1 MYDVMQYEVPVRLGI
16 FFSVFLIMANLELIL
31 PRRDLRASK
40 SRRWGSNI
48 GITLI
53 NTIVVRLLFPTAAI
67 GVAITAEAEGWGL
80 LNITSPPFWL
90 SVVTAVLLLDLAIY
104 VQHVLMHKIPILW
117 RLHRMHHVDLDID
130 VTTGAR
136 FHPVEI
142 ILSMLI
148 KFAAIAVLGAPALAV
163 LIFEVLLNATAMFNH
178 SNVRLPLGLDRAVR
192 TVLVTPDMHRVHHSV
207 IRRETDSNYGFNLPW
222 WDRLFKTYRAQPE
235 AGHTSMGIGVA
246 DIRDEKLCIN
256 LIGMLKLPFL
266 RNVSK

>member
-1 MYDVMQYEVPVRLGI
+1 MQYEVPVRLGV
-16 FFSVFLIMANLELIL
+16 FFSVFVIMASLELIL
-31 PRRDLRASK
+31 PRRDLRTSK

-67 GVAITAEAEGWGL
+67 GVAITAESEGWGL
-80 LNITSPPFWL
+80 LNIASPPFWL
-90 SVVTAVLLLDLAIY
+90 SVVVAVMLLDLAIY
-104 VQHVLMHKIPILW
+104 VQHVLMHKIPVLW

-148 KFAAIAVLGAPALAV
+148 KFTVIVVLGAPALAV

-178 SNVRLPLGLDRAVR
+178 SNVRLPLGLDRVR
-192 TVLVTPDMHRVHHSV
+192 AHC
-207 IRRETDSNYGFNLPW
+207 
-222 WDRLFKTYRAQPE
+222 
-235 AGHTSMGIGVA
+235 AGHSRYASGASFGNTQGN
-246 DIRDEKLCIN
+246 RQQ
-256 LIGMLKLPFL
+256 L
-266 RNVSK
+266 RFQSALVG